1 MKKLAFIIIFFMI
14 GGLVAYTQQSKE
26 ETGKPNVTETK
37 EVNSPTESESE
48 TEVPGDMVY
57 ENEAFKDVAFTQSED
72 EVMVTGKARV
82 FEGVFQY
89 ALYAGENEV
98 ETSNYQTD
106 GAPAWGEFTITF
118 KNELVTKVE
127 LFYYSAKDGSKMDSL
142 EIPISM
148 E

>member
-26 ETGKPNVTETK
+26 ETEKPIVTEIK

-57 ENEAFKDVAFTQSED
+57 ENEAFQDVAVTQSED

-118 KNELVTKVE
+118 KNESVTRVE
-127 LFYYSAKDGSKMDSL
+127 LFYYSAKDGSKMGTL

>member
-1 MKKLAFIIIFFMI
+1 MKILVFIITLLMI
-14 GGLVAYTQQSKE
+14 GGLVACTQQSKE
-26 ETGKPNVTETK
+26 GNEKPIVTETK
-37 EVNSPTESESE
+37 EETPPTESKSE
-48 TEVPGDMVY
+48 TEVPGDVVY
-57 ENEAFKDVAFTQSED
+57 ENEAFKDVVVTQSGD
-72 EVMVTGKARV
+72 EVTVTGKARV

-89 ALYAGENEV
+89 DLYDGENVV

-118 KNELVTKVE
+118 KHEFVTRVE

-142 EIPISM
+142 ELPISM